1 VLWIIVPVGILFYR
15 QSLREEDNTT
25 LDLELG
31 EGPKDLKP
39 ATPEEI
45 SSFVSMVK
53 NESSMSV
60 STAGSVQG
68 YDDLC
73 PICLDDHDIGDSLC
87 TLQCGHVFHE
97 KCMDCLVGRAY
108 EQARTRE
115 SSECVGGKLLGTIK
129 CPLCRQPMVQC
140 EESAT
145 VC

>member
-1 VLWIIVPVGILFYR
+1 VPVGILFYR
-15 QSLREEDNTT
+15 QSLREEDNT

-31 EGPKDLKP
+31 EGPKDLTP

-60 STAGSVQG
+60 STADSIQGS

-73 PICLDDHDIGDSLC
+73 PICLDEHDLGDSLC

-97 KCMDCLVGRAY
+97 RCMDCLVGRAY
-108 EQARTRE
+108 EQARSQE
-115 SSECVGGKLLGTIK
+115 SSECVDKLLGSIK
-129 CPLCRQPMVQC
+129 CPLCRQPVVQC
-140 EESAT
+140 EESAPAT
-145 VC
+145 SVC